1 MAYWRGVGAA
11 LSAVG
16 LTALIAAAPTG
27 AVLAAPAKPAAAA
40 PGQGERI
47 AAVVNQDAVTTSDVE
62 ARLRLALLGSGLPDN
77 AEIRQR
83 LRPQAVRQLIDER
96 LQLQEAKR
104 MGINIPAGEIDAGIE
119 RLAQQ
124 NGTSKAG
131 LLTMLSGR
139 GVPAST
145 MRKQIEATLAWQ
157 RVLQRRIRQDVVVG
171 REEVDAAFDRLK
183 ADIGKPEYL
192 VAEIFLA
199 VDRPSQD
206 GEVQRLAQRLSED
219 LRRGANFVNVARQ
232 FSQSAGAANGGD
244 MGWVRAGDLRNEL
257 DAALRG
263 LRPGQLS
270 QPIRSADGYHILL
283 VRAQRAVGSRTVV
296 QAPPPRP
303 RAQARPDI
311 AKATVNMRQLM
322 FPAAANTDEARA
334 AAKAQ
339 AEAARKSI
347 KGCGDFQSKAQS
359 LGQGDTYDMGT
370 MKLKD
375 MQAGLANMAASLP
388 LGQPSPVLSGPG
400 GALLLIVCKR
410 DMPMIEPPP
419 EAAPPPPPQPAA
431 DARLPSREEVEA
443 DILNQRA
450 ESLSRRYLRDLR
462 RAAFI
467 EIR

>member
-1 MAYWRGVGAA
+1 MAYWRGFGAA

-16 LTALIAAAPTG
+16 LTALLAAAPTG
-27 AVLAAPAKPAAAA
+27 AVLAAPAKPAATA
-40 PGQGERI
+40 GQGERI

-77 AEIRQR
+77 ADVRQR

-104 MGINIPAGEIDAGIE
+104 MGVTISPAEIDSGIE

-124 NGTSKAG
+124 NGTSKTG
-131 LLTMLSGR
+131 LMSMLSGR
-139 GVPAST
+139 GVPVST
-145 MRKQIEATLAWQ
+145 MRKQIEATIAWQ
-157 RVLQRRIRQDVVVG
+157 RVLQRRIRQDIAVG
-171 REEVDAAFDRLK
+171 REEVDAAYERLK

-206 GEVQRLAQRLSED
+206 AEVQRLAQRLSDD
-219 LRRGANFVNVARQ
+219 LRRGGNFVAVARQ

-244 MGWVRAGDLRNEL
+244 MGWVRSGDLRNEL
-257 DAALRG
+257 DAALRS

-303 RAQARPDI
+303 RAQPRPDL

-339 AEAARKSI
+339 AEAARKTI
-347 KGCGDFQSKAQS
+347 KGCGDFQSRAQA
-359 LGQGDTYDMGT
+359 LGQSDTYDMGT
-370 MKLKD
+370 LKLKD
-375 MQAGLANMAASLP
+375 MQSGLANMAASLP
-388 LGQPSPVLSGPG
+388 VGQPSPVLSGPG

-419 EAAPPPPPQPAA
+419 EAAPPPPPQPVA

-443 DILNQRA
+443 DIINQRA